1 MEASTTV
8 LQPTTISDVQDA
20 VRRAGRMRVRGG
32 GSKPALS
39 TPTDGV
45 ALLDL
50 AALRGVREYEPEEFV
65 FTALAATPVAEIETL
80 LAAHGQYLPFDP
92 LLVDRGA
99 TLGGV
104 VAANTAGSG
113 RFRYGGVRD
122 FVIGVRF
129 VDGQGNLVRGGGKV
143 VKNAAGFDLPKLM
156 VGSLGRLGVLVELSF
171 KVFPRPAAYASLVAH
186 FPQLQAA
193 LAALYRL
200 NTSAFDLEALDLE
213 PAAEGAF
220 SLRLRIGGPAD
231 VLSARLDR
239 LQSFLA
245 PGAVGFTRLE
255 GADETRFWR
264 ERRELSWVPADSWL
278 VKAPLTPARIPALEE
293 RLAATDV
300 VRLYS
305 VGGHLA
311 WLAWPPTTTR
321 ATVQTLLNALGLT
334 GMVLLGPPDEPLLT
348 PLPGAEFYRR
358 VKQALDPDGRFV

>member
-1 MEASTTV
+1 MIV
-8 LQPTTISDVQDA
+8 QPTSIPDVQEA
-20 VRRAGRMRVRGG
+20 VRRSERIRVRGG

-39 TPTDGV
+39 TAADGV
-45 ALLDL
+45 TLLDL

-186 FPQLQAA
+186 FPHLAAA
-193 LAALYRL
+193 LDALYRL

-213 PAAEGAF
+213 PTAAGGFAV
-220 SLRLRIGGPAD
+220 RLRIGGPAD
-231 VLSARLDR
+231 VLSLRLDR
-239 LQSFLA
+239 LQDFLA
-245 PGAVGFTRLE
+245 PAAAGFTRLE
-255 GADETRFWR
+255 GEDEGRFWR
-264 ERRELSWVPADSWL
+264 ERRELSWVPADHWL
-278 VKAPLTPARIPALEE
+278 VKVPLTPARIPALEA
-293 RLAATDV
+293 RLNGSEV
-300 VRLYS
+300 VRHYS
-305 VGGHLA
+305 VGGNLA

-321 ATVQTLLNALGLT
+321 TVVQDILNALGLT
-334 GMVLLGPPDEPLLT
+334 GMVLLGPPAEPLLT
-348 PLPGAEFYRR
+348 PLPGAVFFHR

>member
-1 MEASTTV
+1 MTV
-8 LQPTTISDVQDA
+8 LQPTTIPEVQDA
-20 VRRAGRMRVRGG
+20 VRRAERIRVRGG

-39 TPTDGV
+39 AAADGV
-45 ALLDL
+45 TLLDL
-50 AALRGVREYEPEEFV
+50 AALRGMREYEPEEFV
-65 FTALAATPVAEIETL
+65 FTALAATPVAEIEAL
-80 LAAHGQYLPFDP
+80 LATHGQYLPFDP

-186 FPQLQAA
+186 FAHLRTA
-193 LAALYRL
+193 LDALYRL

-213 PAAEGAF
+213 PAAEGALA
-220 SLRLRIGGPAD
+220 LRLRIGGPAD
-231 VLSARLDR
+231 VLSLRLDR
-239 LQSFLA
+239 LQAFLA
-245 PGAVGFTRLE
+245 PGAVGFARLE
-255 GADETRFWR
+255 GEEEARFWR
-264 ERRELSWVPADSWL
+264 ARRELTWVPAGHWL

-293 RLAATDV
+293 RVAATDV
-300 VRLYS
+300 MRLYS
-305 VGGHLA
+305 VGGNLA
-311 WLAWPPTTTR
+311 WLAWPPTTPR
-321 ATVQTLLNALGLT
+321 AAVQTTLTELGLT
-334 GMVLLGPPDEPLLT
+334 GMVLMGPPAEPLLT